1 MEGIFSV
8 VFGLLALF
16 IVLCLYILLPAGM
29 AERRSRSQLIW
40 VLISLFGS
48 PILACLLLLASG
60 RCRVIFFAK
69 KAPKTTVFERL

>member
-16 IVLCLYILLPAGM
+16 IVLWLYILLPAGM
-29 AERRSRSQLIW
+29 AERRGRSQLIW

-48 PILACLLLLASG
+48 PILACLLLLALG
-60 RCRVIFFAK
+60 DAD
-69 KAPKTTVFERL
+69 

>member
-1 MEGIFSV
+1 MGAGGAEMEGILSV

-16 IVLCLYILLPAGM
+16 IVLWLYILLPAGM

-48 PILACLLLLASG
+48 PILACLLLLALG
-60 RCRVIFFAK
+60 DA
-69 KAPKTTVFERL
+69 E